1 MLDIPMIEKEI
12 EELENERTCYRVC
25 ERLAILYAVLDHAGK
40 RPRKAREFSLV
51 DANKWTSKMEN
62 EDGTHGAHWTLDQA
76 RQLLIQRGLDYD
88 PVQFWAALCMV
99 YSDYAKVAGKHG
111 VGGSV
116 DFYVDMAC
124 AFLCDRDAPKDKL
137 ARYYEHVVNG

>member
-12 EELENERTCYRVC
+12 ADLEKERTCYHVC
-25 ERLAILYAVLDHAGK
+25 ERLAILYSVLDHAVK
-40 RPRKAREFSLV
+40 CTHKSNEFTME
-51 DANKWTSKMEN
+51 DAVKWTAKMEN

-76 RQLLIQRGLDYD
+76 KQLLIQRGLDYD

-99 YSDYAKVAGKHG
+99 YSDYAKVAIKHG
-111 VGGSV
+111 AGGNV

-124 AFLCDRDAPKDKL
+124 AFLYDRDAPKDKL
-137 ARYYEHVVNG
+137 ARYYEYVVNG